1 MAGLLLG
8 ASSCAGTDLDQSD
21 VKTKSDIAQAD
32 DSHANAPDDD
42 VHADNAHAGDAH
54 ADDSQ
59 AGDSHSDDSHGGD
72 DPHHKN
78 SPRPYDASSDA
89 WSDLRATLAAARVS
103 GKRSIIVMGANWCH
117 DSRGLA
123 FHFENPEFRAEHITP
138 YFEQVYIDVGEKN
151 RNIDIAQ
158 KFGLEDIKGTPTIFV
173 LSTEGDVL
181 NLETAPTWRN
191 AASRSKDEIID
202 YFRGFRPPL

>member
-1 MAGLLLG
+1 MIRFILPFVMPLIFGV
-8 ASSCAGTDLDQSD
+8 SSCAGTDLDDHHDQTSEAAAHSEHD
-21 VKTKSDIAQAD
+21 
-32 DSHANAPDDD
+32 
-42 VHADNAHAGDAH
+42 AHAGA
-54 ADDSQ
+54 
-59 AGDSHSDDSHGGD
+59 

-78 SPRPYDASSDA
+78 SPRPYHAESDA
-89 WSDLRATLAAARVS
+89 WADLNATLAAARES

-123 FHFENPEFRAEHITP
+123 YHLENPEFRAEHITP

-173 LSTEGDVL
+173 LTNEGDVL
-181 NLETAPTWRN
+181 NLDTAPTWRN
-191 AASRSKDEIID
+191 AASRSKEEIIE
-202 YFRGFRPPL
+202 YFKGFRASG